1 MLPLLTGNHSIT
13 SNLILGIQCIRVIPG
28 NLRSLLTPRRHNLT
42 ITISMPLS
50 SSTRRLGIQI
60 HPPARS

>member
-1 MLPLLTGNHSIT
+1 MLPLLTSNHSIT
-13 SNLILGIQCIRVIPG
+13 RSLILRIQHRRIIPG